1 MKQLLKTII
10 FLLIINQLAAQQFY
24 VSKKGHNSNIG
35 TAQNPVATLQKAQ
48 ALVRDFKNA
57 NPSYTGEIVVTVMPG
72 TYELT
77 SSLSFNEPD
86 AGSDKIQVRWQAFAK
101 NKVILSGGK
110 NINGRLFKKVTN
122 PKILARLEKNAA
134 ENVVEVSLT
143 KLGITNFGT
152 HQSYGHGQPVIPAPL
167 EIYYNQ
173 DPLILAHYP
182 NNGAVKIGKV
192 IDKGSVPRIG
202 DKSNRGGLF
211 NYTDNRQSK
220 WVGQN
225 DIWIQGTFNYGFAD
239 DYINIANIDTTKKE
253 IKLASP
259 HLYGIANGR
268 DFQEYI
274 AYNILEELDS
284 PGEWWLDKKT
294 GILYIW
300 PPTNNSA
307 NRSPGKTDIAAAN
320 ITVSILESPIV
331 SITNAQYLTL
341 EGFTIEAGRGMGIYL
356 EGGNNNTIA
365 GCTVR
370 NLGTSGIFMGQGA
383 EAKQKDMSIDDF
395 DGTPTSGI
403 IGSLQNYL
411 YKSTSWNRNAGFNQ
425 TIISCDVYNTGS
437 GGIYLSG
444 GDKKTLTKANN
455 IVENCKVHDFN
466 RRNKFIW
473 SGISVDGCGNKIR
486 HCEIYNSDW
495 QGIFVHGNEHV
506 FEYNNIHHVTLNS
519 DDTSPWYIGR
529 DPSDRGNVVRYNY
542 FHHIGNPN
550 RMNMGIYCD
559 DSSADVFVFGNV
571 FYKMETKHGILFT
584 NSGWDLVM
592 KNNIIIEPTD
602 ATAQISAHY
611 YTWAAGSEKSMFG
624 ENGLIRNR
632 LTKSVAYKE
641 EPYASKYP
649 GLLEYLDTIPG
660 TNQWKGMRA
669 HGNVF
674 ADNLII
680 GGPTSPSKLIGGPY
694 ATITERDNYR
704 STIDPGFVDMAHEN
718 FTLHPTSE
726 VFKKIKGFEPVPFE
740 KMGLYKDKYRN

>member
-24 VSKKGHNSNIG
+24 VSTTGRNSNIG
-35 TAQNPVATLQKAQ
+35 TAQKPVATLQKAQ
-48 ALVRDFKNA
+48 ALVRDFKKA
-57 NPSYTGEIVVTVMPG
+57 NPGYTGEIVVTVMPG
-72 TYELT
+72 TYELKST
-77 SSLSFNEPD
+77 LSFNEGD
-86 AGSDKIQVRWQAFAK
+86 AGNENLQVIWKAAAK

-110 NINGRLFKKVTN
+110 NINGRQFKKVTN
-122 PKILARLEKNAA
+122 PSILARLEKNAA
-134 ENVVEVSLT
+134 DHVVEVSLT
-143 KLGITNFGT
+143 KLGINNFGT

-167 EIYYNQ
+167 ELYYNQ
-173 DPLILAHYP
+173 DPLLLAHYP

-220 WVGQN
+220 WVGQK

-239 DYINIANIDTTKKE
+239 DYINIAKIDTTKKE

-259 HLYGIANGR
+259 HIYGIANGR

-294 GILYIW
+294 GMLYVW
-300 PPTNNSA
+300 PPTNNNPSNSA
-307 NRSPGKTDIAAAN
+307 VKADIAAAN
-320 ITVSILESPIV
+320 ITVSILETPIV
-331 SITNAQYLTL
+331 SITNAQHLTI

-411 YKSTSWNRNAGFNQ
+411 YKNTSWNRNAGFNQ
-425 TIISCDVYNTGS
+425 TIISCNVYNTGS

-444 GDKKTLTKANN
+444 GDKRTLKKANN

-486 HCEIYNSDW
+486 
-495 QGIFVHGNEHV
+495 
-506 FEYNNIHHVTLNS
+506 
-519 DDTSPWYIGR
+519 
-529 DPSDRGNVVRYNY
+529 
-542 FHHIGNPN
+542 
-550 RMNMGIYCD
+550 
-559 DSSADVFVFGNV
+559 
-571 FYKMETKHGILFT
+571 
-584 NSGWDLVM
+584 
-592 KNNIIIEPTD
+592 
-602 ATAQISAHY
+602 
-611 YTWAAGSEKSMFG
+611 
-624 ENGLIRNR
+624 
-632 LTKSVAYKE
+632 
-641 EPYASKYP
+641 
-649 GLLEYLDTIPG
+649 
-660 TNQWKGMRA
+660 
-669 HGNVF
+669 
-674 ADNLII
+674 
-680 GGPTSPSKLIGGPY
+680 
-694 ATITERDNYR
+694 
-704 STIDPGFVDMAHEN
+704 
-718 FTLHPTSE
+718 
-726 VFKKIKGFEPVPFE
+726 
-740 KMGLYKDKYRN
+740 

>member
-10 FLLIINQLAAQQFY
+10 FLLIINQLVAQQFY
-24 VSKKGHNSNIG
+24 VSTTGHNSNLG
-35 TAQNPVATLQKAQ
+35 TAQKPVATLQKAQ
-48 ALVRDFKNA
+48 ALVRDFKKA
-57 NPSYTGEIVVTVMPG
+57 NPGYTGEIVVTVMPG

-77 SSLSFNEPD
+77 STLSFNEQD
-86 AGSDKIQVRWQAFAK
+86 AGNVKVNVRWQAFAK
-101 NKVILSGGK
+101 NKVTLSGGK

-122 PKILARLEKNAA
+122 PTILARLEKNAA

-143 KLGITNFGT
+143 KLGITNFGA

-167 EIYYNQ
+167 ELYYNQ
-173 DPLILAHYP
+173 DPLLLAHYP
-182 NNGAVKIGKV
+182 NIGAVKIGKV

-220 WVGQN
+220 WVGQK

-239 DYINIANIDTTKKE
+239 DYINIANIDTAKKE

-259 HLYGIANGR
+259 HIYGIANGR

-294 GILYIW
+294 GMLYVW
-300 PPTNNSA
+300 PPA
-307 NRSPGKTDIAAAN
+307 NRPANSDGKTDIATAN
-320 ITVSILESPIV
+320 ITVSILETPIV
-331 SITNAQYLTL
+331 SIINAEHLTI
-341 EGFTIEAGRGMGIYL
+341 EGFTIEAGRDMGIYL

-411 YKSTSWNRNAGFNQ
+411 YKNTSWSRNAGFNQ

-444 GDKKTLTKANN
+444 GDKRTLTKANN

-495 QGIFVHGNEHV
+495 QGIFVHGNEHI

-632 LTKSVAYKE
+632 LTKSVAYQQ

-680 GGPTSPSKLIGGPY
+680 GGPKSPTKLIGGNY

-704 STIDPGFVDMAHEN
+704 SVSDPGFVDMAHEN
-718 FTLHPTSE
+718 FTLRPTSE
-726 VFKKIKGFEPVPFE
+726 IFKIIKGFEPVPFE

>member
-1 MKQLLKTII
+1 MKQFLKTVI
-10 FLLIINQLAAQQFY
+10 FLLVINQVNGQQFY
-24 VSKKGHNSNIG
+24 VSPAGNDKSSG
-35 TAQNPVATLQKAQ
+35 TAAAPVATLTKAQ
-48 ALVRDFKNA
+48 VLVKKFKAA
-57 NPSYTGEIVVTVMPG
+57 NPNYEGDMIVHIG
-72 TYELT
+72 AGNYELQ
-77 SSLSFNEPD
+77 
-86 AGSDKIQVRWQAFAK
+86 AGFKLEEAVTGSKQTPIIWRGVNKD
-101 NKVILSGGK
+101 KVIISGGK
-110 NINGRLFKKVTN
+110 KINSSAFKKVN
-122 PKILARLEKNAA
+122 DPAILMRVNKTAA
-134 ENVVEVSLT
+134 AALYQVSL
-143 KLGITNFGT
+143 KQLGIFNYGK

-167 EIYYNQ
+167 ELFFNNE
-173 DPLILAHYP
+173 PLTLAHYP
-182 NNGAVKIGKV
+182 NNGSIKIGKV

-202 DKSNRGGLF
+202 DTSNRGALF
-211 NYTDNRQSK
+211 EYTDNRHAK
-220 WVGQN
+220 WAGQK
-225 DIWIQGTFNYGFAD
+225 DIWLQGTFNYGFAD
-239 DYINIANIDTTKKE
+239 DNINIEKIDTLKKQ
-253 IKLASP
+253 IKLVTP
-259 HLYGIANGR
+259 HLYGLGNGR
-268 DFQEYI
+268 DFQAYT

-284 PGEWWLDKKT
+284 PGEWWLDTKT
-294 GILYIW
+294 GMLYVW
-300 PPTNNSA
+300 PPSTLQ
-307 NRSPGKTDIAAAN
+307 AAS
-320 ITVSILESPIV
+320 ITISVLETPIV
-331 SITNAQYLTL
+331 SIINQTYTTL
-341 EGFTIEAGRGMGIYL
+341 EGLTIEAGRGMGIYM
-356 EGGNNNTIA
+356 EGGHHNTII
-365 GCTVR
+365 GCTIR
-370 NLGTSGIFMGQGA
+370 NVGTSGIFMGQGA
-383 EAKQKDMSIDDF
+383 EANKGPMSIDNF
-395 DGTPTSGI
+395 EGHPVSGI

-411 YKSTSWNRNAGFNQ
+411 YKNTSWNRNAGYDQ
-425 TIISCDVYNTGS
+425 QILSCDVYNTGS

-444 GDKKTLTKANN
+444 GDKRTLTKANN

-486 HCEIYNSDW
+486 HCEIYNTDW

-584 NSGWDLVM
+584 NSGWDLTM

-624 ENGLIRNR
+624 EDGLIRAR
-632 LTKSVAYKE
+632 LTKSVSYTT

-660 TNQWKGMRA
+660 TKQWKAMRA
-669 HGNVF
+669 NRNVF

-680 GGPTSPSKLIGGPY
+680 GGPTSPTKLIGGQY

-704 STIDPGFVDMAHEN
+704 CATNPGFVDAEHEN
-718 FTLHPTSE
+718 FILLPNSE
-726 VFKKIKGFEPVPFE
+726 VFQKIKGFEAVPFD
-740 KMGLYKDKYRN
+740 KMGLYKNKYRN

>member
-1 MKQLLKTII
+1 MKQLLKTVI
-10 FLLIINQLAAQQFY
+10 FLLAINHALGQEFY
-24 VSKKGHNSNIG
+24 VSPAGNDKSSG
-35 TAQNPVATLQKAQ
+35 TAAAPVATLTKAQ
-48 ALVRDFKNA
+48 ELIKKFKTA
-57 NPSYTGEIVVTVMPG
+57 NPNYEGEIIVHIG
-72 TYELT
+72 AGNYELQSGFQLDEAITGSKQT
-77 SSLSFNEPD
+77 SIIWRGVNKD
-86 AGSDKIQVRWQAFAK
+86 
-101 NKVILSGGK
+101 KVIISGGK
-110 NINGRLFKKVTN
+110 KIKSSAFKKVN
-122 PKILARLEKNAA
+122 DPAILIRVDKIAA
-134 ENVVEVSLT
+134 GKLYQVSL
-143 KLGITNFGT
+143 KELGLTNYGK
-152 HQSYGHGQPVIPAPL
+152 HQSYGHGQPVVPAPL
-167 EIYYNQ
+167 ELYFNNE
-173 DPLILAHYP
+173 PLTLAHYP
-182 NNGAVKIGKV
+182 NSGSIKIGKV

-202 DKSNRGGLF
+202 DTSNRGGIF
-211 NYTDNRQSK
+211 EYTDTRHAK
-220 WVGQN
+220 WTGQKN
-225 DIWIQGTFNYGFAD
+225 IWLQGTFNYGFAD
-239 DYINIANIDTTKKE
+239 DNINIEKIDTLKKQ
-253 IKLASP
+253 IKLVTP
-259 HLYGIANGR
+259 HLYGLGNGR
-268 DFQEYI
+268 DFQAYT

-284 PGEWWLDKKT
+284 PGEWWLDTKT
-294 GILYIW
+294 GILYVW
-300 PPTNNSA
+300 PPSTLQ
-307 NRSPGKTDIAAAN
+307 AAS
-320 ITVSILESPIV
+320 ITVSVLETPIV
-331 SITNAQYLTL
+331 SVINQTYTTL
-341 EGFTIEAGRGMGIYL
+341 EGLTIEAGRGMGIYM
-356 EGGNNNTIA
+356 EGGHHNTIV
-365 GCTVR
+365 GCTIR
-370 NLGTSGIFMGQGA
+370 NVGTSGIFMGQGA
-383 EAKQKDMSIDDF
+383 EANKGPMSIDNF
-395 DGTPTSGI
+395 EGHPVSGI

-411 YKSTSWNRNAGFNQ
+411 YKNTSWNRNAGYDQ
-425 TIISCDVYNTGS
+425 QILSCDVYNTGS

-444 GDKKTLTKANN
+444 GDKRTLTKANN

-584 NSGWDLVM
+584 NSGWDLTM

-624 ENGLIRNR
+624 QEGLIRNR
-632 LTKSVAYKE
+632 LTKSVSYTT

-660 TNQWKGMRA
+660 TRQWKAMRA
-669 HGNVF
+669 NRNVF

-680 GGPTSPSKLIGGPY
+680 GGPANPTKLIGGQY

-704 STIDPGFVDMAHEN
+704 CTSNSGFVDAEHEN
-718 FTLHPTSE
+718 FTLLPTSE
-726 VFKKIKGFEPVPFE
+726 VFKKIKGFEPVPFD
-740 KMGLYKDKYRN
+740 KMGLYKNKYRN

>member
-1 MKQLLKTII
+1 
-10 FLLIINQLAAQQFY
+10 
-24 VSKKGHNSNIG
+24 
-35 TAQNPVATLQKAQ
+35 
-48 ALVRDFKNA
+48 
-57 NPSYTGEIVVTVMPG
+57 
-72 TYELT
+72 
-77 SSLSFNEPD
+77 
-86 AGSDKIQVRWQAFAK
+86 
-101 NKVILSGGK
+101 
-110 NINGRLFKKVTN
+110 
-122 PKILARLEKNAA
+122 
-134 ENVVEVSLT
+134 
-143 KLGITNFGT
+143 
-152 HQSYGHGQPVIPAPL
+152 
-167 EIYYNQ
+167 
-173 DPLILAHYP
+173 
-182 NNGAVKIGKV
+182 
-192 IDKGSVPRIG
+192 
-202 DKSNRGGLF
+202 
-211 NYTDNRQSK
+211 
-220 WVGQN
+220 
-225 DIWIQGTFNYGFAD
+225 
-239 DYINIANIDTTKKE
+239 
-253 IKLASP
+253 
-259 HLYGIANGR
+259 
-268 DFQEYI
+268 
-274 AYNILEELDS
+274 
-284 PGEWWLDKKT
+284 
-294 GILYIW
+294 
-300 PPTNNSA
+300 
-307 NRSPGKTDIAAAN
+307 
-320 ITVSILESPIV
+320 
-331 SITNAQYLTL
+331 
-341 EGFTIEAGRGMGIYL
+341 
-356 EGGNNNTIA
+356 
-365 GCTVR
+365 
-370 NLGTSGIFMGQGA
+370 
-383 EAKQKDMSIDDF
+383 MSIDDF

-411 YKSTSWNRNAGFNQ
+411 YKNTSWNRNAGFNQ

-444 GDKKTLTKANN
+444 GDKRTLTKANN

-641 EPYASKYP
+641 EPYAGKYP

-660 TNQWKGMRA
+660 THQWKAMRA
-669 HGNVF
+669 NRNVF

-680 GGPTSPSKLIGGPY
+680 GGPTSPTKLIGGNY

-704 STIDPGFVDMAHEN
+704 SVSDPGFIDMAHEN
-718 FTLHPTSE
+718 FTLRPTSE
-726 VFKKIKGFEPVPFE
+726 VFKTIKGFEPVPFE

>member
-1 MKQLLKTII
+1 MKQLLKTVI
-10 FLLIINQLAAQQFY
+10 FLLVINQVLGQEFY
-24 VSKKGHNSNIG
+24 VSPAGNDKSNG
-35 TAQNPVATLQKAQ
+35 TAAAPVATLSKAQ
-48 ALVRDFKNA
+48 ELIKKFKTA
-57 NPSYTGEIVVTVMPG
+57 NPNYEGDIIVHIGPG
-72 TYELT
+72 NYELQEGLKLDET
-77 SSLSFNEPD
+77 VT
-86 AGSDKIQVRWQAFAK
+86 GSKQTPIIWRGVNKD
-101 NKVILSGGK
+101 KVIISGGK
-110 NINGRLFKKVTN
+110 KIKSSAFKKVKD
-122 PKILARLEKNAA
+122 PSILIRVGKSAA
-134 ENVVEVSLT
+134 AALYQVSL
-143 KLGITNFGT
+143 KQLGILNYGK

-167 EIYYNQ
+167 ELFFNNE
-173 DPLILAHYP
+173 PLTLAHYP
-182 NNGAVKIGKV
+182 NIGSIKIGKV

-202 DKSNRGGLF
+202 DTSNRGGIF
-211 NYTDNRQSK
+211 EYTDTRHTK
-220 WVGQN
+220 WAGQK
-225 DIWIQGTFNYGFAD
+225 DIWLQGTFNYGFAD
-239 DYINIANIDTTKKE
+239 DNINIEKIDTLKKQ
-253 IKLASP
+253 IKLVTP
-259 HLYGIANGR
+259 HLYGLGNGK
-268 DFQEYI
+268 DFQAYT

-284 PGEWWLDKKT
+284 PGEWWLDTKT
-294 GILYIW
+294 GILYVW
-300 PPTNNSA
+300 PPSTLATAS
-307 NRSPGKTDIAAAN
+307 
-320 ITVSILESPIV
+320 ITVSVLETPIV
-331 SITNAQYLTL
+331 SVINQTYTTL
-341 EGFTIEAGRGMGIYL
+341 EGLTIEAGRGMGIYM
-356 EGGNNNTIA
+356 EGGHHNTIV
-365 GCTVR
+365 GCSIR
-370 NLGTSGIFMGQGA
+370 NVGTSGIFMGQGA
-383 EAKQKDMSIDDF
+383 EANKGPMSIDNF
-395 DGTPTSGI
+395 EGHPVPGI

-411 YKSTSWNRNAGFNQ
+411 YKNTSWNRNAGYDQ
-425 TIISCDVYNTGS
+425 QILSCDVYNTGS

-444 GDKKTLTKANN
+444 GDKRTLTKANN

-584 NSGWDLVM
+584 NSGWDLTM

-632 LTKSVAYKE
+632 LTKSVSYTT

-660 TNQWKGMRA
+660 TRQWKAMRA
-669 HGNVF
+669 NRNVF

-680 GGPTSPSKLIGGPY
+680 GGPANPTKLIGGQY
-694 ATITERDNYR
+694 ATITERNNYR
-704 STIDPGFVDMAHEN
+704 CTSNPGFVDAEHEN
-718 FTLHPTSE
+718 FTLLPTSE
-726 VFKKIKGFEPVPFE
+726 VFKKIKGFEPVPFN
-740 KMGLYKDKYRN
+740 KMGLYKNKYRN

>member
-10 FLLIINQLAAQQFY
+10 FLLIINQLGAQQFY
-24 VSKKGHNSNIG
+24 VSKTGHNSNLG
-35 TAQNPVATLQKAQ
+35 TAQKPVATLQKAQ
-48 ALVRDFKNA
+48 ALVRDFKKA
-57 NPSYTGEIVVTVMPG
+57 NPGYTGEIVVTVMPG

-77 SSLSFNEPD
+77 STLSFNEQD
-86 AGSDKIQVRWQAFAK
+86 AGNVKVNVRWQAFAK
-101 NKVILSGGK
+101 NKVTLSGGK

-122 PKILARLEKNAA
+122 PSILARLEKNAA
-134 ENVVEVSLT
+134 ENIVEVSLT

-167 EIYYNQ
+167 ELYYNQ
-173 DPLILAHYP
+173 DPLLLAHYP
-182 NNGAVKIGKV
+182 NNGAIKIGKV
-192 IDKGSVPRIG
+192 LDKGSVPRIG

-220 WVGQN
+220 WIGQK

-239 DYINIANIDTTKKE
+239 DYINIANIDTAKKE

-259 HLYGIANGR
+259 HIYGIANGR

-294 GILYIW
+294 GMLYVW
-300 PPTNNSA
+300 PPVNRPANSD
-307 NRSPGKTDIAAAN
+307 GKTDIATAN
-320 ITVSILESPIV
+320 ITVSILETPIV
-331 SITNAQYLTL
+331 SIINAEHLTI
-341 EGFTIEAGRGMGIYL
+341 EGFTIEAGRDMGVYL

-411 YKSTSWNRNAGFNQ
+411 YKNTSWSRNAGFNQ

-444 GDKKTLTKANN
+444 GDKRTLTKANN

-495 QGIFVHGNEHV
+495 QGIFVHGNEHI

-632 LTKSVAYKE
+632 LTKSVAYQQ

-680 GGPTSPSKLIGGPY
+680 GGPKSPTKLIGGNY

-704 STIDPGFVDMAHEN
+704 SVSDPGFVDMAHEN
-718 FTLHPTSE
+718 FTLRPTSE